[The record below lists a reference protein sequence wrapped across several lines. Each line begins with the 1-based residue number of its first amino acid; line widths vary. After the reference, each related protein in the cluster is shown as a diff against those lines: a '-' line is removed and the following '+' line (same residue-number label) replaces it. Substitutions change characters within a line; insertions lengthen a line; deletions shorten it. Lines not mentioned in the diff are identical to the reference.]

1 MILVSASQ
9 LLASSCC
16 QRYKGELFETKKTDW
31 ALSFS
36 PEHPDV
42 EPEYEALNTE
52 KRAPKL
58 SQMNNEL
65 TASLILYSATE
76 IKIPR
81 GNETEARAQLFTWFQ
96 AGVSRLRQLL
106 KKVDEGISDPRP
118 TLPLVGWTVTGDR
131 WEFYIAFGD
140 GNNEEDPVI
149 ILGPMRPLL
158 CQMVTYFDVFKLLR
172 LIERMKHW
180 ARTIYWPLYYSS
192 VIKPLKLING
202 LPPTEAEIIAEAEDT
217 EERESLSHMS

>member
-1 MILVSASQ
+1 MFLISASQ
-9 LLASSCC
+9 LLAPSCR
-16 QRYKGELFETKKTDW
+16 QRYKGELFETKKTNW

-36 PEHPDV
+36 PQHPNV
-42 EPEYEALNTE
+42 EPEYEVLDTDQ
-52 KRAPKL
+52 KAPKL

-76 IKIPR
+76 VKIPR
-81 GNETEARAQLFTWFQ
+81 GNETEARAQLFIWFQ

-106 KKVDEGISDPRP
+106 KKVGKGIPDPRP
-118 TLPLVGWTVTGDR
+118 TLPLVGWTVIGDR

-158 CQMVTYFDVFKLLR
+158 CQMLTYFDVFKLLR
-172 LIERMKHW
+172 LIERVKYW
-180 ARTIYWPLYYSS
+180 ARTTYWPWYYSS
-192 VIKPLKLING
+192 VIKSLKLIKG
-202 LPPTEAEIIAEAEDT
+202 LPPTEAETKAEAEDT
-217 EERESLSHMS
+217 AERESLSHMS